1 LSDRDLSAFLKSAS
15 LTSLTPRTI
24 TSKTAL
30 RGEIATGN
38 QRGWFANREES
49 QHGVTTISARFMW
62 TSALYIV
69 TIAGPSSRL
78 EPALTKAAELL
89 VGVCKLLESTPRA

>member
-1 LSDRDLSAFLKSAS
+1 MIEAQ
-15 LTSLTPRTI
+15 P
-24 TSKTAL
+24 SKTAL
-30 RGEIATGN
+30 REEIVAGN

-78 EPALTKAAELL
+78 APALAKAAELL
-89 VGVCKLLESTPRA
+89 IGVCRLLESGPRP